1 MILVTGAT
9 GNVGS
14 SIVDELLTR
23 KAAVRAFTRD
33 AAKAAAWGSRVE
45 LALGDLTQ
53 PSTFARALQGIDA
66 VFLMNGAL
74 DSTAF
79 RQLLAEAAAHGRPRI
94 VFLSS
99 LFAADPNSPIGHI
112 HKDKEDGLVAS
123 GLPFAIVRA
132 GGFMSNVYQ
141 WIGSIQA
148 EGVVYNP
155 MGDGLVASIDPADI
169 AAVAVHALTAP
180 VLTESLFEV
189 TGSELLNTGKKVE
202 ILARV
207 LGKPLR
213 IVEVE
218 PEAAVQGLL
227 RNGIP
232 PQVARA
238 LGQSF
243 AAIRA
248 GQAIQV
254 TDTVRRVTGRP
265 PRSFEAWAHAHAA
278 RFA

>member
-14 SIVDELLTR
+14 SIVDQLLTR
-23 KAAVRAFTRD
+23 NHSVRVFTRD
-33 AAKAAAWGSRVE
+33 AAKAAAWGPRVE
-45 LALGDLTQ
+45 FALGDLTH
-53 PSTFARALQGIDA
+53 PDTFARALKGVEA

-74 DSTAF
+74 DPSAF
-79 RQLLAEAAAHGRPRI
+79 RQLLAQAAAHGNPRV

-99 LFAADPNSPIGHI
+99 LFAADPESPIGRL
-112 HKDKEDGLVAS
+112 HKDKEDALCAS

-132 GGFMSNVYQ
+132 GGFMSNAYQ
-141 WIGSIQA
+141 WIGSIQT

-180 VLTESLFEV
+180 ALTETLFEV
-189 TGSELLNTGKKVE
+189 TGSELLNTAKKVD
-202 ILARV
+202 ILSRV

-218 PEAAVQGLL
+218 PDAAVQGLL
-227 RNGIP
+227 RNGFP
-232 PQVARA
+232 SQVASA
-238 LGQSF
+238 LGESF
-243 AAIRA
+243 ASIRA
-248 GQAIQV
+248 GRAAQI
-254 TDTVRRVTGRP
+254 TDTVRRITGQP
-265 PRSFEAWAHAHAA
+265 PRSFEAWARSHSA